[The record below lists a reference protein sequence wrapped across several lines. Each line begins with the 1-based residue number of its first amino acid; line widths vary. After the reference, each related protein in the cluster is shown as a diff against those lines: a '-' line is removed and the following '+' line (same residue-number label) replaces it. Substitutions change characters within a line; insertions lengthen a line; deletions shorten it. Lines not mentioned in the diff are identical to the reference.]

1 MDANATTPLLP
12 EVMEAMRPYWMEHFG
27 NASSIHLHGQQ
38 ARTGVDQARDT
49 MAEFFNCHPAE
60 VVFNSGGTEG
70 DNTALFGLLHP
81 GDHCITTSIEHSAI
95 LQAANRMAL
104 RGVETTFVAP
114 QPSGLIDPMDI
125 LRAIRP
131 QTRLIS
137 VMLANNET
145 GVLQPVEEIG
155 KIANDTGVFFHI
167 DAVQGAGKVKFDVR
181 RIGCHLLSISAHKMH
196 GPKGIG
202 AMFVRRGTP
211 VEPLLVGGSH
221 ERRQRAGTE
230 NVAGIVGLGK
240 AAELAMHSLQDG
252 TIDRLAALRDRLE
265 AGVLAL
271 PGTGVNGANVLGGN
285 ISGAPGPASGTGEC
299 DNPLPR
305 TAYNGAALLNGVSP
319 LSAPEGQRENSPG
332 QAQRSPGRDAS
343 TDLAPRGGAAKR
355 SDHSDSCVPRTAN
368 TTNIWFDHL
377 EGEALVIA
385 LDLKG
390 VAVSGGSACHSG
402 ATEPSH
408 VLMAMGLNKTR
419 ARASLRFSLLKTA
432 TDADVDHVLQVV
444 PQAVERLRALS
455 PVAAGTLG

>member
-12 EVMEAMRPYWMEHFG
+12 EVVQAMHPYWIEHFG

-38 ARTGVDQARDT
+38 ARTAVDRARET
-49 MAEFFNCHPAE
+49 LAEFFNCHDAE

-70 DNTALFGLLHP
+70 DNTALNGLLHP
-81 GDHCITTSIEHSAI
+81 GDHLITTSIEHSAI
-95 LQAANRMAL
+95 LEAAARLAQ

-114 QPSGLIDPMDI
+114 QPSGLIDPADI

-155 KIANDTGVFFHI
+155 KIAADTGTFFHI
-167 DAVQGAGKVKFDVR
+167 DAVQGAGKVKIDVR
-181 RIGCHLLSISAHKMH
+181 KIGCHLLSISAHKMH
-196 GPKGIG
+196 GPKGVG

-211 VEPLLVGGSH
+211 IESLLVGGSH
-221 ERRQRAGTE
+221 ERRRRAGTE
-230 NVAGIVGLGK
+230 NVAGIVGLAK
-240 AAELAMHSLQDG
+240 AAELAMHSLADG
-252 TIDRLAALRDRLE
+252 TIDKLAKLRDRLE
-265 AGVLAL
+265 SEILRI
-271 PGTGVNGANVLGGN
+271 PGTGPNGA
-285 ISGAPGPASGTGEC
+285 GADGMPVA
-299 DNPLPR
+299 R
-305 TAYNGAALLNGVSP
+305 V
-319 LSAPEGQRENSPG
+319 
-332 QAQRSPGRDAS
+332 
-343 TDLAPRGGAAKR
+343 
-355 SDHSDSCVPRTAN
+355 AN

-390 VAVSGGSACHSG
+390 VAISGGSACHSG

-408 VLMAMGLNKTR
+408 VLMAMGLDKTR

-432 TDADVDHVLQVV
+432 TEADVDHVLRVL
-444 PQAVERLRALS
+444 PTAVEHLRAIS